1 MANRFANEM
10 KRESEVL
17 EQQKTKAMVS
27 EIEAANKKM
36 VEDITSNTIV
46 ETVKDVKNG
55 GYHVTKSDK
64 GDVCGISGNCV
75 SKVVNINGKM
85 CYICGANDKELA
97 EDEKYIKL
105 LLTRSDVKVPNLY
118 GYYISGRYIMQ
129 VVNIN
134 GNYALTV
141 GRNEEERKEDEIKAR
156 ICQAKLR
163 NAGFSDVVT
172 AEELIEVG
180 LNPTKE
186 FKKDGYRY
194 IYFEDQKCARNFDGK
209 KVADLSDIKD
219 KLSVDTAIELLK
231 GRIQAPVCEDYDED
245 DYDED
250 YDDEDY
256 DDEDDEDDDYDI

>member
-10 KRESEVL
+10 RRESEVL
-17 EQQKTKAMVS
+17 EQQRTEAMVL
-27 EIEAANKKM
+27 EIEAANKKI
-36 VEDITSNTIV
+36 VEDTTPNTII
-46 ETVKDVKNG
+46 ETVKDVKDG
-55 GYHVTKSDK
+55 SYHVTKSNENTF
-64 GDVCGISGNCV
+64 CGVSGNCV

-85 CYICGANDKELA
+85 CYVCGANDKELA
-97 EDEKYIKL
+97 EDEEHIKL
-105 LLTRSDVKVPNLY
+105 LLARGDVNVPNIY
-118 GYYISGRYIMQ
+118 GFYISGRYIMQ

-163 NAGFSDVVT
+163 NTGFGDVVT

-180 LNPTKE
+180 LKPTKE
-186 FKKDGYRY
+186 FEKDGYRY
-194 IYFEDQKCARNFDGK
+194 IYFEDQKCARSFDGK
-209 KVADLSDIKD
+209 KVADISDIKD

-231 GRIQAPVCEDYDED
+231 GRIQTPVCED

-250 YDDEDY
+250 YDDD
-256 DDEDDEDDDYDI
+256 DDDYDIV